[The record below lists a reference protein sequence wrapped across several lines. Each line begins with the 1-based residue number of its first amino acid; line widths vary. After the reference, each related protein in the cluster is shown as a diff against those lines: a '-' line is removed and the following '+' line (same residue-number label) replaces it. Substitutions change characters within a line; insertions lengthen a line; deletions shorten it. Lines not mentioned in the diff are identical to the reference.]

1 MSSPGR
7 RRRSREDGAGQ
18 RRSQS
23 ARHRVESAPVR
34 MADLSGSR
42 ARMRS
47 RRSSGSAEMRS
58 SSAVAA
64 ASISSPS
71 SPARRFFELDAPR
84 NCAIVELLAAPT
96 PRFLLGSP
104 PLEISTS
111 AATGRCSSRAPAWRL
126 LPRRRSL
133 HARLLPLTGWIR
145 ERETLRPTWPIKL
158 PCACYSWPGP
168 TLRLWRVFSRPF
180 FHLHS
185 FFCIICSFTTETWSV
200 QPLSSF
206 KKNVAALHWLYMV
219 AIKSEDCIFSLN
231 LKTSVR
237 AALDCRNIKTV

>member
-1 MSSPGR
+1 MKHWGALTRGSAGLLLRSMVREKRSRRRRPRRSSDRSGSSVSSPGR
-7 RRRSREDGAGQ
+7 RRRSREEGAGQ

-111 AATGRCSSRAPAWRL
+111 GHRTVLVSRAGFYRAAAHSTIACCRL
-126 LPRRRSL
+126 RVGSV
-133 HARLLPLTGWIR
+133 R
-145 ERETLRPTWPIKL
+145 ERCRGP
-158 PCACYSWPGP
+158 PGP
-168 TLRLWRVFSRPF
+168 SNCRARVILGSAQ
-180 FHLHS
+180 H
-185 FFCIICSFTTETWSV
+185 
-200 QPLSSF
+200 
-206 KKNVAALHWLYMV
+206 
-219 AIKSEDCIFSLN
+219 
-231 LKTSVR
+231 
-237 AALDCRNIKTV
+237 